1 LTGDR
6 IGSID
11 ESTATGVDRGKL
23 EHANHRDSD
32 DLRIPTVQE
41 EEAALEDVLIITTDK
56 SLESLVDDTTPA
68 LEDPDSLKTV
78 KKERSRERER
88 DDKAKEN
95 KVLPLP
101 HSRWEEDSEEDDGA
115 DSLKNLGDTGAIGGD
130 SGQVKRPD
138 NAIFRRAISAIKPKV
153 IEIKLRPERRVLLD
167 SAPEKSGEIEMDDSN
182 TTRVS
187 PDSLLNLRVAAAPTV
202 LPKFNPALVDLKLL
216 DVDEKKKSVR
226 DRLGDKI
233 EPEQPPARND
243 KSEDTKD
250 NKVDKSRDKKESG
263 KKDKDKRSSPAKDK
277 VIKFTVNRFNLQLK

>member
-1 LTGDR
+1 M
-6 IGSID
+6 
-11 ESTATGVDRGKL
+11 
-23 EHANHRDSD
+23 
-32 DLRIPTVQE
+32 
-41 EEAALEDVLIITTDK
+41 
-56 SLESLVDDTTPA
+56 
-68 LEDPDSLKTV
+68 
-78 KKERSRERER
+78 
-88 DDKAKEN
+88 
-95 KVLPLP
+95 
-101 HSRWEEDSEEDDGA
+101 
-115 DSLKNLGDTGAIGGD
+115 GDTGAIGGD

-187 PDSLLNLRVAAAPTV
+187 PDSLLNLRVAAAPAV